1 MILWLGGLKYA
12 QASVAAVL
20 NQTAT
25 IFTILLAALILREP
39 LTRFRIVAAALAM
52 AGVLLITLTP
62 NR

>member
-1 MILWLGGLKYA
+1 MCIWIA
-12 QASVAAVL
+12 VTAVL

-25 IFTILLAALILREP
+25 IFTILLAGVILREP